1 MLEAP
6 GPERGVGT
14 RHVPQPFKA
23 PRFLP
28 PVLATEQAAK
38 HQAIATVIGPASAG
52 KTCFLVTLNQAMH
65 RLHEMQGRASRGDEG
80 AQGYLK
86 QHRLPTTP
94 VSILARNDEMKRIQ
108 LTREQILL
116 NGWSSPGAH
125 QVEATSEVAHIE
137 FEVAWKALREKR
149 YPFHILDGPGGSLF
163 PQLGKTQDRET
174 DHYFRHRRELRDA
187 LERTEALMICLDGSD
202 PAAAAEI
209 AKGLRNL
216 ATELAERR
224 RSDIQRAIVC
234 LTKADKRYYETGRNA
249 RGCVE
254 RSNPWDLATKLLT
267 ADGVAALSEVV
278 KPGNVYARWISS
290 YGFLPDGSANFDPHT
305 GGFLADDLEP
315 SDAARAWEPYGV
327 LESFLFLADG
337 QPRGATRLARSA

>member
-1 MLEAP
+1 M
-6 GPERGVGT
+6 
-14 RHVPQPFKA
+14 
-23 PRFLP
+23 
-28 PVLATEQAAK
+28 
-38 HQAIATVIGPASAG
+38 ATVIGPASAG
-52 KTCFLVTLNQAMH
+52 KTCFLVTLNQAIH
-65 RLHEMQGRASRGDEG
+65 RLHELQGKAAGGDER
-80 AQGYLK
+80 AKEQLK
-86 QHRLPTTP
+86 QKKLPSTP
-94 VSILARNDEMKRIQ
+94 LRIEGRNDEMKQIQ
-108 LTREQILL
+108 LTREAILL
-116 NGWSSPGAH
+116 HGWSGPGVH

-137 FEVAWKALREKR
+137 FEVAWKGIREKR

-163 PQLGKTQDRET
+163 PQLGRTQDKET

-187 LERTEALMICLDGSD
+187 LENTEALMICLDGSD

-216 ATELAERR
+216 ATELSERH
-224 RSDIQRAIVC
+224 RSNIQRAIVC
-234 LTKADKRYYETGRNA
+234 LTKADKRYYEAGRNA
-249 RGCVE
+249 RGCAE

-267 ADGVAALSEVV
+267 ADGVAALQEIV

-290 YGFLPDGSANFDPHT
+290 YGFLPDGTANYDPHT

-337 QPRGATRLARSA
+337 QPRGAFRLSRAA